1 MKRRPPRSTRTYTLF
16 PYTPL
21 CRSGGG
27 EEREG
32 RGGLGPALGR
42 RRSCAHA
49 GGGIAAKA
57 GSAPLRENSRLFPDT
72 GRADRAHDRR
82 GGRCSR
88 QVGPCAERGPAG
100 DRKSVGY
107 GKSLSVR
114 VDLGCRRFIKKKTT
128 QQEHRTTT

>member
-57 GSAPLRENSRLFPDT
+57 GRAPLRENSRLFPDT

-88 QVGPCAERGPAG
+88 QVDPRSEKHTPELQ
-100 DRKSVGY
+100 
-107 GKSLSVR
+107 SLMRISYAVFC
-114 VDLGCRRFIKKKTT
+114 LKKKNISKNIIRYT
-128 QQEHRTTT
+128 QVTSPTH